1 MYSLN
6 KLDNQDVNNF
16 CMPESMLILV
26 GGYFLLFNGIV

>member
-16 CMPESMLILV
+16 CMPFMLILV
-26 GGYFLLFNGIV
+26 GGYFLLFNGVV